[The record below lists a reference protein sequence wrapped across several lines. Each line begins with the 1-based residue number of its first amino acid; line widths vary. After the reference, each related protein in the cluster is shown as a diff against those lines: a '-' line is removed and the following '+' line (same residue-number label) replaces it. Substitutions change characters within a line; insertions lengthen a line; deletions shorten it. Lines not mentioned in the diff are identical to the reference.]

1 MDYFKSGYAPQT
13 TYDMVTLVDSLHKSD
28 AMGLVEV
35 PDVVIDIIVQVIP
48 KLAYKNGYFNALSL
62 I

>member
-1 MDYFKSGYAPQT
+1 
-13 TYDMVTLVDSLHKSD
+13 MVTLVDSLHKSD